1 MLLTSRLTPRLP
13 PLPMNTQ
20 ITILNRLFWPKLFGG
35 LERVLWNV
43 SNAMADA
50 SVRVQV
56 QCETAEEV
64 SNEQIVRDGLT
75 IQRHAPVQLGRLWRI
90 GELVQVRWWKQIIAQ
105 ASSSDCYWASEP
117 TAAVAVIRAGL
128 GHKLFYR
135 PVFCY
140 GGLTHVARTIPE
152 MAPLGRSFLARK
164 LDRYAYKHAAV
175 VIQQSNNI
183 RNQHTHWYG
192 PNPNALVVPNAT
204 AIPEPTACLRER
216 FGLNANHFVIGFVG
230 RPGDPCKDLPFLIRA
245 LKAQAL
251 PDHARL
257 LIVGGGA
264 QLDQAQQW
272 VKDAGLAPHTI
283 WTGDLADTAPAYAAM
298 NTLVLPSRF
307 ETFGNVIAEAHAH
320 GLPALARGH
329 DFTPATPVF
338 TASTD
343 LIDNGTTGY
352 VVDPHDPA
360 ELGAKLLLMATNPAM
375 AKEMGRVARQRAAS
389 YTWAD
394 VADRYLQT
402 MGLET
407 SASLPSRQAA

>member
-1 MLLTSRLTPRLP
+1 MSK
-13 PLPMNTQ
+13 Q
-20 ITILNRLFWPKLFGG
+20 ITILNRLYWPKLFGG

-50 SVRVQV
+50 SFQVQV
-56 QCETAEEV
+56 QCERAEDV
-64 SNEQIVRDGLT
+64 PDDQVVRDGLT
-75 IQRHAPVQLGRLWRI
+75 IQRHTPVQVGRLWRI
-90 GELVQVRWWKQIIAQ
+90 GELVQVRWWKHIIAQ
-105 ASSSDCYWASEP
+105 APPSDWYWASEP

-128 GHKLFYR
+128 AHKLFYR

-140 GGLTHVARTIPE
+140 DGLTHVARTIPE
-152 MAPLGRSFLARK
+152 MAPLGRSLLARK

-175 VIQQSNNI
+175 VIQQSHNI
-183 RNQHTHWYG
+183 RTQHQQWYG
-192 PNPNALVVPNAT
+192 TNPNALVVPNAT
-204 AIPEPTACLRER
+204 ATPKPTACLRER
-216 FGLNANHFVIGFVG
+216 FGLNPNHFVIGFVG

-251 PDHARL
+251 PDHTRL

-264 QLDQAQQW
+264 NLELAKQW

-329 DFTPATPVF
+329 DFNRATPVF

-343 LIDNGTTGY
+343 LIDHGVTGY

-360 ELGAKLLLMATNPAM
+360 QLGAKLLRMATNPAM
-375 AKEMGRVARQRAAS
+375 AAEMGRVAKQRAAS

-394 VADRYLQT
+394 VAARYLQA
-402 MGLET
+402 MDIDT
-407 SASLPSRQAA
+407 SVALPTRQAA